1 MQTPKPIEL
10 KGHAIADGKFPLICT
25 PLVGRTLDR
34 LLSELDVLLPKKP
47 DVLEWRVDFF
57 DAIGDT
63 TAVIAAALAIKS
75 RAGNIPLLFTR
86 RSTLEG
92 GEKIVL
98 NEGQV
103 LSLYEAMCEN
113 RVIDLIDYE
122 MANEAPNIVRVRNAA
137 KSQDIKLVLS
147 FHNFSF
153 TPGLETLTQKFL
165 SAEQLGA
172 DVAKVAVMPR
182 DLDDV
187 LTLLTATR
195 EASKKMRIPIIS
207 MSMGPLG
214 AVTRMVGGVFGSS
227 LSFAVGAAASAPG
240 QVPIE
245 DLNAVLA
252 ILQRSNRAP

>member
-1 MQTPKPIEL
+1 MQTSKPIEL
-10 KGHAIADGKFPLICT
+10 KGHAIADGKSPLICT

-86 RSTLEG
+86 RSTIEG

-113 RVIDLIDYE
+113 RAIDLIDYE

-195 EASKKMRIPIIS
+195 EANKKMRIPIIS

>member
-86 RSTLEG
+86 RSTIEG

-113 RVIDLIDYE
+113 RAIDLIDYE

-195 EASKKMRIPIIS
+195 EASKKLRIPIIS